1 MIDVLRKSFSD
12 MMNFRWIITG
22 VGLKA
27 NSFFTI
33 GCLFTCLLMNA
44 SKTIAQGNIAA
55 EQVDIVK
62 AYQPLLADA
71 EKIDFVAEP
80 AAADSSMPALS
91 YEVKSH
97 LIEVPFTPA
106 EIRAVSLPAPSPDTL
121 QNNILTA
128 GFGMQ
133 LTPLIDL
140 HLHNGNSK
148 TFSYG
153 VNLRHLSSNGS
164 KIDYQD
170 FSSTGGNLVGKA
182 YAGSSVLS
190 GMVGYE
196 HRKNYNY
203 AAAEPDSGNIDKQS
217 LKRTYNL
224 LPVEL
229 MFQNAMN
236 GKDKLN
242 YRFAFRYHH
251 FDGLANT
258 SFLVPEKE
266 DYFNFSF
273 LLQKQIQ
280 KIHAANLDFSFE
292 NLQHKLIGF
301 TDTAQTLLSVIPYY
315 QLQWKNLLLRAG
327 VNVTLLN
334 KDVEFFPRIHAEYKL
349 IGEYLIPYAGWE
361 GGWYPVTLPELTTV
375 NPYLGNISPA
385 FTKINKGYL
394 GIKGSYGNFI
404 SYAIRA
410 ELRSQENLPLYLP
423 DTLHQAYYNV
433 LYYYHADI
441 IKVHA
446 EIAYRQSDRISLVLA
461 GETNSY
467 DLDFDEQPWGLPK
480 SKLDVTLNYNIQD
493 KIVAKIDLFANS
505 GAYTILPGD
514 SLSTQLKGRADA
526 SVSFSYD
533 YKKNI
538 ACWLA
543 FNNIFGAKNTPWFN
557 YPTYGFQ
564 AMAGV
569 KIKF

>member
-1 MIDVLRKSFSD
+1 
-12 MMNFRWIITG
+12 MMNFRWK
-22 VGLKA
+22 VKDVSMKA
-27 NSFFTI
+27 NSCFCI
-33 GCLFTCLLMNA
+33 YGLFACMLLNA
-44 SKTIAQGNIAA
+44 SQSVAQGNIAA

-80 AAADSSMPALS
+80 AATDSSLPVLS

-106 EIRAVSLPAPSPDTL
+106 DIRAVSLPASAPDTL

-148 TFSYG
+148 NFSYG
-153 VNLRHLSSNGS
+153 LHLHHLSSNGS

-170 FSSTGGNLVGKA
+170 FSNTGGNLFGKA

-190 GMVGYE
+190 AMVGYQ

-203 AAAEPDSGNIDKQS
+203 AAAEPDTGGIDKKS
-217 LKRTYNL
+217 MKRTYNL

-229 MFQNAMN
+229 TFQNTMN

-242 YRFAFRYHH
+242 YRFGFRYHH

-266 DYFNFSF
+266 DYFNFNF

-280 KIHAANLDFSFE
+280 KIHAANVEFSFE
-292 NLQHKLIGF
+292 NLQHKLVGV
-301 TDTAQTLLSVIPYY
+301 TDTAQSLLSVIPYY

-327 VNVTLLN
+327 INVTLLS
-334 KDVEFFPRIHAEYKL
+334 KEVELFPRIHAEYKL

-361 GGWYPVTLPELTTV
+361 GGWYPVTLSELTTV
-375 NPYLGNISPA
+375 NPYLSNTSPA
-385 FTKINKGYL
+385 FTKINKGYF

-404 SYAIRA
+404 SYAITGS
-410 ELRSQENLPLYLP
+410 LRSQENLPLYLP
-423 DTLHQAYYNV
+423 DTLNQAYYDV

-441 IKVHA
+441 INVQA

-467 DLDFDEQPWGLPK
+467 DLDFDDQPWGLPK
-480 SKLDVTLNYNIQD
+480 SKLELTLNYNIQD

-505 GAYTILPGD
+505 GAYTILPAG
-514 SLSTQLKGRADA
+514 SEATQLKGRADA

-543 FNNIFGAKNTPWFN
+543 FNNIFGSKNTPWFN

-569 KIKF
+569 KLKF